1 MSNYNINF
9 GSTKLFVSSS
19 DSKLQC
25 PICGLQ
31 FTTKEEKDYIS
42 NCNMLKIKSQV
53 VKVNNL
59 EKERIKFK
67 SGNGAFD

>member
-1 MSNYNINF
+1 MSNYNINI

-31 FTTKEEKDYIS
+31 IYYKGRKGLHFELQHVENKEPSGESKYS
-42 NCNMLKIKSQV
+42 SCSSV
-53 VKVNNL
+53 GNNSSIL
-59 EKERIKFK
+59 F
-67 SGNGAFD
+67 S

>member
-1 MSNYNINF
+1 MSNYNINI

-31 FTTKEEKDYIS
+31 FTTKEEKDLHFELQHVE
-42 NCNMLKIKSQV
+42 N
-53 VKVNNL
+53 
-59 EKERIKFK
+59 KEP
-67 SGNGAFD
+67 SGVSK